1 MREKVISVHAL
12 NSLKWIPIIILIF
25 FNVEG
30 CEKWK
35 YTQFSFTS
43 LEFPFEGS
51 SAIERLAGFGIP
63 NWSDT
68 EPHNGIDLILYEHL
82 TSAALMSPA
91 QGTMRKIDVR
101 ENPYSN
107 PEGQLIL
114 SIEIYV
120 NKEYSVFLVIEPGT
134 VDDIL
139 RSDQMDALLV
149 KEGQIIERGEVIGNL
164 LVGELGYPH
173 LHLMMNEGDKC
184 VCAYLYSS
192 PTAKQIFDEIIAN
205 RESNTLNNGN
215 ICGEL

>member
-1 MREKVISVHAL
+1 M
-12 NSLKWIPIIILIF
+12 IF
-25 FNVEG
+25 FYAGG

-35 YTQFSFTS
+35 YAQFSFTA
-43 LEFPFEGS
+43 LEFPFEDP
-51 SAIERLAGFGIP
+51 SAIERIAGFGIP
-63 NWSDT
+63 NWSGT
-68 EPHNGIDLILYEHL
+68 EPHNGIDLILYEYL

-107 PEGQLIL
+107 PEGQLII

-134 VDDIL
+134 VDDDL

-184 VCAYLYSS
+184 VCAYFYSS
-192 PTAKQIFDEIIAN
+192 STAKQIFDEIIAN